1 MPSKNRK
8 NRKTLKRKMALPR
21 LFSRSALLRS
31 TTLLYIVFFLALFN
45 MLCLWM
51 NQDNE
56 SMFLFIIIAFIAYTQ
71 NKNMILVLGIPFVV
85 VNIMILLRTMFRGST
100 EGFFDYEV
108 YKAYDLQEWVKN
120 YVQKDDNKYADF
132 TENISDELGS
142 LSEKVRKVL
151 DNPMT
156 SKEDEREQHVNELKD
171 FMLMVDMMQK
181 DDPLYEND
189 QVIYVRKMNNRY
201 KRRDGRR
208 RRRRRRRQN
217 ILSRRNAK
225 REEEDMEEVEDMEE
239 PAESEGFD
247 QTMEG
252 LSKIM
257 NHFEKSRK

>member
-85 VNIMILLRTMFRGST
+85 VNIMILLRTMFRKSN

-108 YKAYDLQEWVKN
+108 YRAYDLQEWVKT
-120 YVQKDDNKYADF
+120 YVENDDNMYADF
-132 TENISDELGS
+132 TENISDEFGS
-142 LSEKVRKVL
+142 LSDKIKKVL
-151 DNPMT
+151 DHPM
-156 SKEDEREQHVNELKD
+156 KNKADPRDRHVNELKD
-171 FMLMVDMMQK
+171 FLLMVNLMQP

-189 QVIYVRKMNNRY
+189 QVVYIRKMIQDY
-201 KRRDGRR
+201 KNDISKLDRSDDPPRDPPRDSPPSDSPPR
-208 RRRRRRRQN
+208 DSPRDPPP
-217 ILSRRNAK
+217 
-225 REEEDMEEVEDMEE
+225 EDAEDLNK
-239 PAESEGFD
+239 
-247 QTMEG
+247 TIEG

>member
-31 TTLLYIVFFLALFN
+31 TPQLYIVFFLALFN

-71 NKNMILVLGIPFVV
+71 NKNMILVIGIPFVV
-85 VNIMILLRTMFRGST
+85 LNIMILLRTMFRGST

-171 FMLMVDMMQK
+171 FMLMVDIMQK
-181 DDPLYEND
+181 DDPLY
-189 QVIYVRKMNNRY
+189 
-201 KRRDGRR
+201 
-208 RRRRRRRQN
+208 
-217 ILSRRNAK
+217 
-225 REEEDMEEVEDMEE
+225 
-239 PAESEGFD
+239 
-247 QTMEG
+247 
-252 LSKIM
+252 
-257 NHFEKSRK
+257 